1 MTDKELIKQLK
12 RLDKIQPSRHWLAL
26 LRRNLSAQI
35 DFEMVKE
42 GKSGFNFGW
51 LPQLQ
56 PIALAVSLTLILVFG
71 PWLTLKASEPSL
83 PGELLYAVKRAGEDI
98 QKTIASQESKTKLE
112 VEFAN
117 RRLEELAKITGD
129 SFSPE
134 EKTEKT
140 KQVMIDFKDNLAG
153 FSQHVK
159 GISSKEE
166 AVIVAKK
173 TKELK
178 ENLDKTKEGMP
189 IEAKSDIDEAEKTI
203 KEISEDILAVLIDNG
218 EKESD
223 QNATTTGIIDEE
235 ILIFLETVTSTEEIL
250 EKE

>member
-1 MTDKELIKQLK
+1 MTEQDLIKRIK
-12 RLDKIQPSRHWLAL
+12 KLDKIQPSRHWLAL

-35 DFEMVKE
+35 DFEMVRE
-42 GKSGFNFGW
+42 GRNSLDFGW
-51 LPQLQ
+51 FMRLQ
-56 PIALAVSLTLILVFG
+56 PMALAVSLTLILVLG

-83 PGELLYAVKRAGEDI
+83 PGEFLYAVKRAGEDI
-98 QKTIASQESKTKLE
+98 QKTVASQESKTQLE
-112 VEFAN
+112 VKFAS

-140 KQVMIDFKDNLAG
+140 KQVMTNFKDNLAG

-166 AVIVAKK
+166 AVVVAKK
-173 TKELK
+173 TKRLK

-189 IEAKSDIDEAEKTI
+189 IEVKGDIDEAEKTI
-203 KEISEDILAVLIDNG
+203 KEISQDILAVLIDNG
-218 EKESD
+218 EENNH
-223 QNATTTGIIDEE
+223 NATTTGIIDEE
-235 ILIFLETVTSTEEIL
+235 ILIFLETVTSTDDII
-250 EKE
+250 EK